1 MDVKNQIKTLFKEA
15 ELYRSQGLLAEAQE
29 KYMAV
34 AELIHSNTQLS
45 NRAYLL
51 DALSKK
57 IGTTKEELERARSL
71 SRSPKLPTKV
81 QDLIKRL
88 FSFSEVPNKDA
99 AELEGAVALAKFG
112 QFERAIVEFNRLLKR
127 DSVRVIAAKNILRC
141 HLALDDFDAAVNH
154 YKQWRSSVDFSLE
167 ELERVRVFLQDVLE
181 KKGIEKALPSLA
193 EATDMEES
201 ASPEEELLDI
211 VSIGITVGHG
221 DKRPRFFELDVNFQR
236 GNTIS
241 LMISSEDKELIDSLQ
256 VGVKLDDVEFS
267 SPFAVFTGAGVVS
280 GKTRINSGP
289 KEGDYMLDIK
299 IQSA

>member
-1 MDVKNQIKTLFKEA
+1 MDIKNQIKTLFKEA

-29 KYMAV
+29 KYMLV
-34 AELIHSNTQLS
+34 AELIHNNKQLS

-57 IGTTKEELERARSL
+57 IGATKQEVEKARSL

-81 QDLIKRL
+81 QDLIKSL
-88 FSFSEVPNKDA
+88 FSFSKEQSEDA

-127 DSVRVIAAKNILRC
+127 DSLRVISAKNILRC
-141 HLALDDFDAAVNH
+141 HVALADFDAAVNH

-167 ELERVRVFLQDVLE
+167 ELENVRVFLQDILE
-181 KKGIEKALPSLA
+181 KKGIKKDLPSLV
-193 EATDMEES
+193 EITDVEEGE
-201 ASPEEELLDI
+201 PPQEELLDI
-211 VSIGITVGHG
+211 VSIGITIGRGH
-221 DKRPRFFELDVNFQR
+221 KKPRFLELDVNFQR

-241 LMISSEDKELIDSLQ
+241 LMISSEDKDLVDSLQ
-256 VGVKLDDVEFS
+256 VGVKLDEVEFS
-267 SPFAVFTGAGVVS
+267 SPFAVFTGAGIVS
-280 GKTRINSGP
+280 ARTRIDSGP
-289 KEGDYMLDIK
+289 KEGHYMLDLK